1 MGNIDMRARLIV
13 SCAFL
18 IGTTTLS
25 AGQTTAEL
33 APNGTLRVGILLSN
47 PVLVTKK
54 SDGTLGGVSVELGRL
69 AAARLG
75 ARYSEVVYKTT
86 ETFAKSFGSGEWDI
100 AIGPKTPISEKAA
113 DLSQPFML
121 VDNIYVAAP
130 GQRFSHADE
139 VDRPGV
145 RIAVVVNGAPDQYL
159 SKILKAAALVR
170 IQGATPEI
178 VEALRAGKAD
188 AYGSNAEN
196 VHAAAAGLPGST
208 ILPGAFRTVS
218 MVVAYPK
225 GKSSSAQ
232 TMMNAIVDEAKSS
245 GLVRKAIDTGELKGV
260 RVAD

>member
-1 MGNIDMRARLIV
+1 MHRRSVIIG
-13 SCAFL
+13 AFL
-18 IGTTTLS
+18 IATTAL
-25 AGQTTAEL
+25 AVAQPAAEL

-47 PVLVTKK
+47 PVLVTKNP
-54 SDGTLGGVSVELGRL
+54 DGTSGGVSVELGRL

-75 ARYSEVVYKTT
+75 ARYHEVVYETT

-100 AIGPKTPISEKAA
+100 AIGPKTPIAEKNA
-113 DLSQPFML
+113 DLSRPFML

-130 GQRFSHADE
+130 GQHFSHANE
-139 VDRPGV
+139 VDRAGV

-159 SKILKAAALVR
+159 STALKAAALVR

-178 VEALRAGKAD
+178 VDALRAGKAD

-196 VHAAAAGLPGST
+196 VYAAAAGLPGST

-225 GKSSSAQ
+225 GKSPSAQ
-232 TMMNAIVDEAKSS
+232 TKMNAIVDEAKSS
-245 GLVRKAIDTGELKGV
+245 GLVRKAIDVGELKGV